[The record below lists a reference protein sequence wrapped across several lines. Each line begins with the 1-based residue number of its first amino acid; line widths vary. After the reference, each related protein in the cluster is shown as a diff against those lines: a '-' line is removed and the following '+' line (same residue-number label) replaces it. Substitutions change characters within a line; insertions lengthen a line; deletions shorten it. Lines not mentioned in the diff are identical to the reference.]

1 MFFLIVLLIILF
13 VVIVLLPKL
22 VGHQNTMGT
31 FKLKTYLLSK
41 TELNFY
47 KALLMYLPQNR
58 SVMAKVGLKDII
70 ESNSNDRRQKN
81 SDWGKIKS
89 KHVDF
94 VIIDSLTSQIISC
107 VELDDSSHASNAAKK
122 RDDVK
127 NESLRLAGVK
137 LTRIKATASYT
148 KEQILNIYE

>member
-1 MFFLIVLLIILF
+1 
-13 VVIVLLPKL
+13 
-22 VGHQNTMGT
+22 
-31 FKLKTYLLSK
+31 
-41 TELNFY
+41 
-47 KALLMYLPQNR
+47 MYLPQNR

-81 SDWGKIKS
+81 SDWGRIKS

-122 RDDVK
+122 RDEVK

-137 LTRIKATASYT
+137 LTRIRATGSYT